1 MDACCSPERNE
12 ATPPTTGDAAA
23 VAETETATATATS
36 GSTERRAAGA
46 DDLGVLHLDGGTFSM
61 GDDSQQAY
69 PGDGESPARPVQVS
83 PLAIGET
90 LVTNAQFAEFVAASS
105 HVTDAERF
113 GWSFVFGGLL
123 PDDFPD
129 TRAVAAA
136 PWWRQVYEADWRRP
150 EGPHSDIADRA
161 DHPAVHVSWND
172 AVAYTR
178 WAGARLPTEAEW
190 EYAARAGTT
199 STYPWGDDLEPDGRP
214 MANVWQGSF
223 PDDNT
228 LDDGWM
234 ATNPV
239 TAFPT
244 NDFGLRDAIGN
255 VWEWT
260 TDWFSTDRWAAE
272 DGAGPI
278 VDPTGAAEGTHHVM
292 KGGSYLCHA
301 SYCRRYRPAARLA
314 NAPDSSAG
322 NIGFRI
328 AR

>member
-1 MDACCSPERNE
+1 MAACCSPGRHE
-12 ATPPTTGDAAA
+12 ADPPSTGGTAGAARPTPG
-23 VAETETATATATS
+23 
-36 GSTERRAAGA
+36 GSTEPRAGGS
-46 DDLGVLHLDGGTFSM
+46 DDLGLLPLDGGTFRM
-61 GDDSQQAY
+61 GDDSPQAY
-69 PGDGESPARPVQVS
+69 AGDGESPARPVRVS
-83 PLAIGET
+83 PFAIGET
-90 LVTNAQFAEFVAASS
+90 LVTNARFADFVASS
-105 HVTDAERF
+105 GHVTDAERF

-136 PWWRQVYEADWRRP
+136 PWWRQVHEADWRRP
-150 EGPHSDIADRA
+150 EGPHSDIADRK
-161 DHPAVHVSWND
+161 DHPAVHISWND
-172 AVAYTR
+172 AVAYAA

-199 STYPWGDDLEPDGRP
+199 STFPWGDDLDPDGRH

-223 PDDNT
+223 PADNT

-260 TDWFSTDRWAAE
+260 TDWFSADRWAAE

-278 VDPTGAAEGTHHVM
+278 ADPTGPAEGTHHVM